1 MNIEDTIDEVVADIS
16 GGDFSTTPSAII
28 NEVVYLDRQMD
39 AAHHAGHWDLFDRL
53 VERQVGLVENYFRN
67 QPTEQAA

>member
-1 MNIEDTIDEVVADIS
+1 MDIEDTIDEIVAAIS
-16 GGDFSTTPSAII
+16 ESDFSSTPHAII

-39 AAHHAGHWDLFDRL
+39 NAHHAGHWDLFDRL
-53 VERQVGLVENYFRN
+53 VESQVGLVENYFRN